1 MILQALRTTLKLQP
15 VVLLYCLVSICSK
28 YASRQLPAK
37 SGGIFEFALQCL
49 SNWKLVLIVALM
61 FLLLALYAF
70 IWQIIIKDARIG
82 VVYANKSSYLFWLQ
96 LAAVFLFGESFSWC
110 NLAGIGMI
118 FSGVLLTNSE
128 AGS

>member
-1 MILQALRTTLKLQP
+1 MDI
-15 VVLLYCLVSICSK
+15 
-28 YASRQLPAK
+28 
-37 SGGIFEFALQCL
+37 
-49 SNWKLVLIVALM
+49 
-61 FLLLALYAF
+61 
-70 IWQIIIKDARIG
+70 QIIIKDARIA

-110 NLAGIGMI
+110 NLAGIGLI